1 MDAMKC
7 PPSMEN
13 PEFHSSML
21 EKALDIILAV
31 APDGRILYFNQAAE
45 NAYHY
50 STKEFC
56 DLTIFELR
64 APATHDTIHEQL
76 RQAQTAGILFRTY
89 HRRRNGEL
97 FPVEVN
103 SRQIGLG
110 DSKIVVS
117 VIREISHIMLLER
130 TLKPERLT
138 YKSLYEKLVV
148 TNQDLTAA
156 YSELLNK
163 LKEFE
168 DRQETIDRQNN
179 FLKSLHNATLAFLRY
194 QEPHLML
201 QQILAC
207 ASWLAKTPHAFIL
220 RFDTARNLFI
230 QTHGTGLH
238 KQDTDREFPC
248 QNDIS
253 GIVFRTL
260 QPVIINNYG
269 DWRNSHPTL
278 DMQHSPLSSQTFFQ
292 KSISAVLQV
301 PLKAENELVGIIG
314 LTYYKEAKIFSP
326 ALVDAVLHLAELASP
341 ALDNALLIDKLKTK
355 LDEQTAQLNELRL
368 TSLTDSLT
376 GLYNRLYFEEKLL
389 QIEHSSCSPGI
400 LLCNVD
406 GLKSINDNYGYTAGD
421 SFLKDVASCLQAI
434 FTKGPVV
441 ARLGGSLFAVLCF
454 DTTALQL
461 KQAAYL
467 VRLQTEANFPGC
479 PISLS
484 LGYALAKLPV
494 MDGMALF
501 EAALQR
507 MQQEKALQLQQSME
521 KCSIQTSLAAL
532 KTNPIF

>member
-50 STKEFC
+50 SSKEFC

-64 APATHDTIHEQL
+64 APATHDAIHDQL
-76 RQAQTAGILFRTY
+76 KQAQTAGIFFRTY

-130 TLKPERLT
+130 TLKPERQT

-156 YSELLNK
+156 YSELLGK
-163 LKEFE
+163 LEEFE
-168 DRQETIDRQNN
+168 DRQETMDRQNN
-179 FLKSLHNATLAFLRY
+179 LFKSLHKATLTFLRY
-194 QEPHLML
+194 QKPDFMF
-201 QQILAC
+201 QQILAY

-220 RFDTARNLFI
+220 RFDTTRSLFI

-238 KQDTDREFPC
+238 QQDINREFSC
-248 QNDIS
+248 QNDIP
-253 GIVFRTL
+253 GIVFRTQ

-269 DWRNSHPTL
+269 DWRSSHPTL
-278 DMQHSPLSSQTFFQ
+278 DMQHFQLSSQTIFQ
-292 KSISAVLQV
+292 KSISAVLRV

-314 LTYYKEAKIFSP
+314 LTYYKEAKIFPP
-326 ALVDAVLHLAELASP
+326 ALVDAILHLAELASP

-368 TSLTDSLT
+368 NSLTDSLT
-376 GLYNRLYFEEKLL
+376 GLYNRVYFEEKLL
-389 QIEHSSCSPGI
+389 QIEPSSCSPGI

-406 GLKSINDNYGYTAGD
+406 GLKSINDNYGYSAGD
-421 SFLKDVASCLQAI
+421 TFLKDVANYLQAI

-441 ARLGGSLFAVLCF
+441 ARLGGGLYAVLCF
-454 DTTALQL
+454 DTTALRL

-467 VRLQTEANFPGC
+467 LRLQTETNFPGC
-479 PISLS
+479 PISL
-484 LGYALAKLPV
+484 GYALAKPPV

-501 EAALQR
+501 EAAQQR
-507 MQQEKALQLQQSME
+507 MQQETALQQSME
-521 KCSIQTSLAAL
+521 KCCIQTSLAAL

>member
-64 APATHDTIHEQL
+64 APATHDAIHDQL
-76 RQAQTAGILFRTY
+76 KQAQTAGILFRTY

-148 TNQDLTAA
+148 TNQDLTVA
-156 YSELLNK
+156 YSQLLDRV
-163 LKEFE
+163 KEFE

-179 FLKSLHNATLAFLRY
+179 LLKSLHNATLAFLHY
-194 QEPHLML
+194 QEPDLMF
-201 QQILAC
+201 QQILAY

-220 RFDTARNLFI
+220 RFDTARSLFM

-238 KQDTDREFPC
+238 QQDTNREFSC
-248 QNDIS
+248 QDGIP
-253 GIVFRTL
+253 GIVFRTQ
-260 QPVIINNYG
+260 QPIIINNYG
-269 DWRNSHPTL
+269 DWQSSHPTL
-278 DMQHSPLSSQTFFQ
+278 DMQHSQLSSQTFFQ
-292 KSISAVLQV
+292 KSISAVLRV
-301 PLKAENELVGIIG
+301 PLKAENEVVGIIG
-314 LTYYKEAKIFSP
+314 LTYYKEANIFSP
-326 ALVDAVLHLAELASP
+326 ALVDAILHLAELASP
-341 ALDNALLIDKLKTK
+341 ALDNALLIDTLRTK
-355 LDEQTAQLNELRL
+355 LDEQTAQLKQLRL

-389 QIEHSSCSPGI
+389 QVERTSCSPGI
-400 LLCNVD
+400 LLCSVD
-406 GLKSINDNYGYTAGD
+406 GLKFINDSYGYAAGD

-434 FTKGPVV
+434 FTNGPVV
-441 ARLGGSLFAVLCF
+441 ARLSGGLFAVLCF
-454 DTTALQL
+454 NTTALRL
-461 KQAAYL
+461 KQVAYL
-467 VRLQTEANFPGC
+467 LRLQLEAKLPGC

-484 LGYALAKLPV
+484 LGYASAKPPV

-501 EAALQR
+501 EAAQQR
-507 MQQEKALQLQQSME
+507 MQHEKALQQQSIE